1 MSDSPLSPKLLGEFA
16 LCNGFS
22 LDDDRLERLLPL
34 LERGAAAR
42 QRFRMLDLGETEPA
56 TTLRLRGGKA

>member
-1 MSDSPLSPKLLGEFA
+1 MSDLSLSLKLLRELA

-22 LDDDRLERLLPL
+22 LGDDRLERLLPL

-42 QRFRMLDLGETEPA
+42 ERFRLLDLGETELA
-56 TTLRLRGGKA
+56 TTFRLPGGK